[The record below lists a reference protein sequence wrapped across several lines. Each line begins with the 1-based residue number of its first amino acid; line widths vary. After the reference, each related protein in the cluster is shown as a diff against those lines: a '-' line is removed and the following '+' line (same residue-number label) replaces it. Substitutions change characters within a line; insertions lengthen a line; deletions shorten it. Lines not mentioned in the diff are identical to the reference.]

1 MGDQFWKYG
10 FTAAHV
16 RLGKICAAVKL
27 HLRAKFACNP
37 HHDTTVKLKKKFGV
51 GNVCKNMVLATGDGS
66 SSRCAA
72 ALPGQKRRHMSWC
85 AFESTAG
92 GTVCSN

>member
-37 HHDTTVKLKKKFGV
+37 HHDTTVKLKKILVQVMCAKIRYLQQEMG
-51 GNVCKNMVLATGDGS
+51 
-66 SSRCAA
+66 AA
-72 ALPGQKRRHMSWC
+72 AGARPHCQARS
-85 AFESTAG
+85 AVT
-92 GTVCSN
+92 